1 MILDATFRSVRRT
14 SRGPAWFIAGLALV
28 AVTASCGST
37 DHDVPPIASTPT
49 PSPVLTASPVVTAS
63 SDVTEVYPKPTMSQS
78 EAKPIPA
85 GGIEGPYRLR
95 IRRIGVDARV
105 VPIQSNQERIL
116 EPPRDPRV
124 AGWWS
129 DGAAPGEPRGSAV
142 MVGHSVRNRDG
153 GVFDDIGE
161 LSRGD
166 VIQVEGSSSTVNY
179 SVRSNNMLSKD
190 EVARNAAEIF
200 AQSGVGRLVL
210 ITCDDWDGKA
220 WRSNVVTIATPA

>member
-1 MILDATFRSVRRT
+1 
-14 SRGPAWFIAGLALV
+14 
-28 AVTASCGST
+28 
-37 DHDVPPIASTPT
+37 
-49 PSPVLTASPVVTAS
+49 
-63 SDVTEVYPKPTMSQS
+63 
-78 EAKPIPA
+78 
-85 GGIEGPYRLR
+85 
-95 IRRIGVDARV
+95 
-105 VPIQSNQERIL
+105 
-116 EPPRDPRV
+116 
-124 AGWWS
+124 
-129 DGAAPGEPRGSAV
+129 
-142 MVGHSVRNRDG
+142 MVGHSVLNSEG

-179 SVRSNNMLSKD
+179 SVRSNNVLSKD

>member
-1 MILDATFRSVRRT
+1 
-14 SRGPAWFIAGLALV
+14 
-28 AVTASCGST
+28 
-37 DHDVPPIASTPT
+37 
-49 PSPVLTASPVVTAS
+49 
-63 SDVTEVYPKPTMSQS
+63 
-78 EAKPIPA
+78 
-85 GGIEGPYRLR
+85 
-95 IRRIGVDARV
+95 
-105 VPIQSNQERIL
+105 
-116 EPPRDPRV
+116 
-124 AGWWS
+124 
-129 DGAAPGEPRGSAV
+129 
-142 MVGHSVRNRDG
+142 MVGHSVGNRDG

-220 WRSNVVTIATPA
+220 WRSNVVTIAAPV